1 MYYQLLRYR
10 DLFGS
15 AGFIGSKD
23 GIIDFIGRNV
33 GTDVLGEFFRRCGD
47 FGSPAEIGFDKFR
60 NTQISQSGRQADGV
74 DVVED
79 RIPFFFRSL
88 FENELGDEA
97 EGDFFTV
104 GCAVG
109 VNLRYGTEAVIDGMG
124 SSQTAADGAE
134 PAEVNAG
141 FDDVF
146 QIFVH
151 FIAVYSFQS
160 LDGMIEEEVIA
171 EFCHGQRRMGAVA
184 PCHGAGTGTPAGA
197 GFKIRSQSIAHA
209 GYEEFARCLGN
220 DACIDEDDVGV
231 ADHVDDFDD
240 DAFFIVDD
248 GKAGA
253 GSIVGMMTQGMPPIL
268 VATALAVSM
277 AVPPP
282 APMTISQPAAV
293 PSAMAFSMASMVH
306 WLWNSE

>member
-1 MYYQLLRYR
+1 
-10 DLFGS
+10 
-15 AGFIGSKD
+15 
-23 GIIDFIGRNV
+23 
-33 GTDVLGEFFRRCGD
+33 
-47 FGSPAEIGFDKFR
+47 
-60 NTQISQSGRQADGV
+60 
-74 DVVED
+74 
-79 RIPFFFRSL
+79 
-88 FENELGDEA
+88 
-97 EGDFFTV
+97 
-104 GCAVG
+104 
-109 VNLRYGTEAVIDGMG
+109 
-124 SSQTAADGAE
+124 
-134 PAEVNAG
+134 
-141 FDDVF
+141 
-146 QIFVH
+146 
-151 FIAVYSFQS
+151 
-160 LDGMIEEEVIA
+160 MIEEEVIA

-197 GFKIRSQSIAHA
+197 GFKIRSQSITHA

-240 DAFFIVDD
+240 DTFFIVDD

-253 GSIVGMMTQGMPPIL
+253 GSIVGCDGRDDDTGNAAHF
-268 VATALAVSM
+268 VATLAVSM